1 MASESESRSTEP
13 RLGANPFNK
22 HEGCEHGPVQYAI
35 YPLLDRRGL
44 DLLKFLA
51 LVDEE
56 LSKGEIKSA
65 REALWGLG
73 VLLDM
78 VQTGN
83 VDLARRAFDVAFPD
97 GGRIV

>member
-1 MASESESRSTEP
+1 MASENESPSTRP
-13 RLGANPFNK
+13 SPGPNPFTK
-22 HEGCEHGPVQYAI
+22 HNSCGHGPVQYPI

-56 LSKGEIKSA
+56 LDGGRVKSA

-97 GGRIV
+97 GGRIA